1 MKQYVVCMLCLLSI
15 ESIAFS
21 QSRRGEAPGAMPAE
35 PAAPAPRKWPKL
47 EEVLADLE
55 QGDLEAKRVAVHEL
69 LSVWPRKGELDHDE
83 GLQNSLKELMYG
95 DDKEA
100 TRYACMALGKMNP
113 SNTLPIALEAL
124 RSAKQR
130 ERFRGLCILQY
141 MRFEPTDA
149 VEEIEPIL
157 ARLEEL
163 LLAADYH
170 ERQHIKYAL
179 SSLGERAYPIVAKG
193 LQLPGN
199 QGGRDFA
206 KTLTQLRVRDRIVPD
221 LIAALES
228 GDVQRRL
235 NAIYALTEIGE
246 NESGAAS
253 EALIKVLDDSR
264 DPPRGETI
272 AALEKMGPA
281 ARAAAPRLLDLA
293 EEGDENATRA
303 LKKVTI
309 GVENLDRA
317 LRILARIEEDRQYDL
332 IQAICTA
339 GPEATPQLTAALAVD
354 SVSLRQRV
362 MLVLANLGP
371 GAIDAAP
378 TLWKHFDAGDMKAA
392 WALACITPTDQA
404 LAEKLVAKFAEAE
417 WNGDIIGRSR
427 FQSDALQPL
436 IRMHD
441 HVVPVILKGLSND
454 NHSVRYGCLRAIAPL
469 QGEELKQAI
478 PALRA
483 LLSESKV
490 EGPRIPP
497 GGTANSPPHRTPA
510 RMMFEERAQIVF
522 SVPRGPEFTVDEYLE
537 FLTELKRGA
546 DPEVVELVDSQI
558 NYVNRTKKED
568 MERTLRYLGPSA
580 FGF

>member
-1 MKQYVVCMLCLLSI
+1 MKQYVVCMLCLLSV

-35 PAAPAPRKWPKL
+35 PAATVSPRWPTL

-55 QGDLEAKRVAVHEL
+55 QGDSAAKRLAVRQL
-69 LSVWPRKGELDHDE
+69 LNIWPRKGELDHDE
-83 GLQNSLKELMYG
+83 GLRKLLKELMHGSDEKAAY
-95 DDKEA
+95 D
-100 TRYACMALGKMNP
+100 ACIALGKMDLG
-113 SNTLPIALEAL
+113 TLAIALEAL
-124 RSAKQR
+124 RSTKQK
-130 ERFRGLCILQY
+130 ERIRGLWLLQQV
-141 MRFEPTDA
+141 RLKPTDTHDDIEPT
-149 VEEIEPIL
+149 L
-157 ARLEEL
+157 SRLEEL

-170 ERQHIKYAL
+170 ERKQVIYAL
-179 SSLGERAYPIVAKG
+179 SSFGERADAIVVSG
-193 LQLPGN
+193 LDLPYN
-199 QGGRDFA
+199 QGGEEIVENL
-206 KTLTQLRVRDRIVPD
+206 KHRVERVLPA
-221 LIAALES
+221 LIAALE
-228 GDVQRRL
+228 GNDKARQL
-235 NAIYALTEIGE
+235 NTL
-246 NESGAAS
+246 
-253 EALIKVLDDSR
+253 
-264 DPPRGETI
+264 
-272 AALEKMGPA
+272 AALEHLPDTVK
-281 ARAAAPRLLDLA
+281 ARAAPAIIRLLKSEDYAIQQRAVLSLSNSGPLGHGAAAGLIELA
-293 EEGDENATRA
+293 EDGNVWA
-303 LKKVTI
+303 LKALERVTI
-309 GVENLDRA
+309 EVGDVDRVVVLLANANDHDAISLINA
-317 LRILARIEEDRQYDL
+317 LVS
-332 IQAICTA
+332 A
-339 GPEATPQLTAALAVD
+339 GPEATPKLTAALDID
-354 SVSLRQRV
+354 SMTVRERV
-362 MLVLANLGP
+362 MRALSHLGP
-371 GAIDAAP
+371 AAIDAAP
-378 TLWKHFDAGDMKAA
+378 ALREHFEAGDMKAA

-568 MERTLRYLGPSA
+568 MERTLRYLGPSP